1 MARPEPNICSQKW
14 GKGWPGARVSSS
26 IVSDVGWGFR
36 GAGCCAEAD
45 SAQEP
50 MRDNA
55 RNVCFMLWNL
65 TENQRAAAEGLGW
78 HKFVRHLNIFWL
90 GSAGAVC
97 QAGRVEER
105 AQHRPWSGV
114 SLSSASPR
122 ANGSRGQFGTNR
134 DMGSTDP
141 SPRANRR
148 LDTWKE
154 IGAFFG
160 RDERTVKRWETTR
173 GLPVHR
179 VPGAGRANV
188 YAYTDELAEWLSGT
202 KISAENDAEANSE
215 AVDGVAVELEEEAGA
230 ETSAQRRAHVYG
242 DAGFVDRR
250 VGERRGAGRLLARGD
265 GWPAGRYVAMLAA
278 VLVAALIAVTVVRR
292 ASSERAVRAGATSA
306 TSAAGGT
313 GAAAARHHIP
323 DSQAEQLYL
332 KGIYY
337 WQKRTPESLNQAVD
351 YFTQAVVR
359 DPQYAEA
366 YAGLADCYNLL
377 REYSLMPPNEAYP
390 RAEAAAKRA
399 IALDDSLS
407 DAHSALGFVD
417 FYWSWD
423 VAGAQREFVRALTLD
438 PNSVNAHYWYGT
450 YLLHLGRYSE
460 SLEEIEKAQKL
471 DPHSTSILADKGLVL
486 FHAGQTQQAAE
497 LLKQLVAAEPD
508 FLSPHNYLATLHLG
522 QGEYPQYLAERRK
535 AATLLHDQARLDI
548 VTAGEKGLAR
558 GGAQGMW
565 SAMLKEQQRLR
576 ADGKESAY
584 NLARTYA
591 LLGRKQEALDELQ
604 TAYQQHESELVSMR
618 VDGGLVGL
626 HDEPRFREILAE
638 VGLPPLP

>member
-1 MARPEPNICSQKW
+1 
-14 GKGWPGARVSSS
+14 
-26 IVSDVGWGFR
+26 
-36 GAGCCAEAD
+36 
-45 SAQEP
+45 
-50 MRDNA
+50 
-55 RNVCFMLWNL
+55 
-65 TENQRAAAEGLGW
+65 
-78 HKFVRHLNIFWL
+78 
-90 GSAGAVC
+90 
-97 QAGRVEER
+97 
-105 AQHRPWSGV
+105 
-114 SLSSASPR
+114 
-122 ANGSRGQFGTNR
+122 
-134 DMGSTDP
+134 MGSTDP

-202 KISAENDAEANSE
+202 KISAENDAEASSE

-242 DAGFVDRR
+242 DAAFVDRR

-548 VTAGEKGLAR
+548 VTAGEKGLVR

-565 SAMLKEQQRLR
+565 SAMLNEQQRLR

-584 NLARTYA
+584 NLARTHA
-591 LLGRKQEALDELQ
+591 LLGRKQEALGELQ
-604 TAYQQHESELVSMR
+604 SAYQQHETELVSMR
-618 VDGGLVGL
+618 IDVAFTSL
-626 HDEPRFREILAE
+626 HDETRFREILAE

>member
-1 MARPEPNICSQKW
+1 
-14 GKGWPGARVSSS
+14 
-26 IVSDVGWGFR
+26 
-36 GAGCCAEAD
+36 
-45 SAQEP
+45 
-50 MRDNA
+50 
-55 RNVCFMLWNL
+55 
-65 TENQRAAAEGLGW
+65 
-78 HKFVRHLNIFWL
+78 
-90 GSAGAVC
+90 
-97 QAGRVEER
+97 
-105 AQHRPWSGV
+105 
-114 SLSSASPR
+114 
-122 ANGSRGQFGTNR
+122 
-134 DMGSTDP
+134 MGSKDP

-202 KISAENDAEANSE
+202 RIGAENDAEANSE

-230 ETSAQRRAHVYG
+230 ETGAQRRAHVYA

-250 VGERRGAGRLLARGD
+250 VGERRSAGRLLARGD

-306 TSAAGGT
+306 AGGT
-313 GAAAARHHIP
+313 GTAAARHHIP
-323 DSQAEQLYL
+323 DPQAEQLYL
-332 KGIYY
+332 KGTYY

-486 FHAGQTQQAAE
+486 FHSGQTQQAAE

-548 VTAGEKGLAR
+548 VTAGEKGLVR

-565 SAMLKEQQRLR
+565 SAMLKEQQRLH
-576 ADGKESAY
+576 ADGRESAY

-591 LLGRKQEALDELQ
+591 LLGRRQEALDELQ
-604 TAYQQHESELVSMR
+604 TAYREHEPELVSMR
-618 VDGGLVGL
+618 IDVAFASL
-626 HDEPRFREILAE
+626 HDEARFREILAE
-638 VGLPPLP
+638 VGLPPLR

>member
-1 MARPEPNICSQKW
+1 
-14 GKGWPGARVSSS
+14 
-26 IVSDVGWGFR
+26 
-36 GAGCCAEAD
+36 
-45 SAQEP
+45 
-50 MRDNA
+50 
-55 RNVCFMLWNL
+55 
-65 TENQRAAAEGLGW
+65 
-78 HKFVRHLNIFWL
+78 
-90 GSAGAVC
+90 
-97 QAGRVEER
+97 
-105 AQHRPWSGV
+105 
-114 SLSSASPR
+114 
-122 ANGSRGQFGTNR
+122 
-134 DMGSTDP
+134 MGSTDP

-202 KISAENDAEANSE
+202 KISAENDAEASSE

-242 DAGFVDRR
+242 DAAFVDRR

-460 SLEEIEKAQKL
+460 SLQEIEKAQQL
-471 DPHSTSILADKGLVL
+471 DPQSNAILADKGLIL
-486 FHAGQTQQAAE
+486 FHSGQKEQAVT
-497 LLKQLVAAEPD
+497 LLKQVENTEPD
-508 FLSPHNYLATLHLG
+508 FLSPHNYLALIYFL
-522 QGEYPQYLAERRK
+522 QGDYRQYLAESRI
-535 AATLLHDQARLDI
+535 AATLLHDERRLAI
-548 VTAGEKGLAR
+548 VGASEQGFAGGGSR
-558 GGAQGMW
+558 GMLN
-565 SAMLKEQQRLR
+565 AMLKEQQILHENGRE
-576 ADGKESAY
+576 AAY
-584 NLARTYA
+584 DLAATYA
-591 LLGRKQEALDELQ
+591 ALGEKKEALDNLQ
-604 TAYQQHESELVSMR
+604 NSYQKREPEMLSIRIDPWL
-618 VDGGLVGL
+618 DDL
-626 HDEPRFREILAE
+626 HDEGRYREILAE
-638 VGLPPLP
+638 IGLPPVQ

>member
-1 MARPEPNICSQKW
+1 
-14 GKGWPGARVSSS
+14 
-26 IVSDVGWGFR
+26 
-36 GAGCCAEAD
+36 
-45 SAQEP
+45 
-50 MRDNA
+50 
-55 RNVCFMLWNL
+55 
-65 TENQRAAAEGLGW
+65 
-78 HKFVRHLNIFWL
+78 
-90 GSAGAVC
+90 
-97 QAGRVEER
+97 
-105 AQHRPWSGV
+105 
-114 SLSSASPR
+114 
-122 ANGSRGQFGTNR
+122 
-134 DMGSTDP
+134 MGSTDP

-188 YAYTDELAEWLSGT
+188 YAYTEELAEWLNGA
-202 KISAENDAEANSE
+202 KIGAENDADANSD
-215 AVDGVAVELEEEAGA
+215 AINGVAAAELEGESSVEEGA
-230 ETSAQRRAHVYG
+230 LRRADAYG

-250 VGERRGAGRLLARGD
+250 VGDRRSAGRLLARGG

-292 ASSERAVRAGATSA
+292 ASSERAVRGGATSA
-306 TSAAGGT
+306 TSAAGGA
-313 GAAAARHHIP
+313 GAAAARHHVP
-323 DSQAEQLYL
+323 DPQAEQLYL

-359 DPQYAEA
+359 DPHYAEA
-366 YAGLADCYNLL
+366 YAGLANCYNLL

-450 YLLHLGRYSE
+450 YLLHLGRFSE

-486 FHAGQTQQAAE
+486 FHSGQTQQAAE
-497 LLKQLVAAEPD
+497 LLKQLVASEPD

-558 GGAQGMW
+558 GRALGMW

-591 LLGRKQEALDELQ
+591 MLGRKQEALDDLQ
-604 TAYQQHESELVSMR
+604 TAYREHETELVSVRIDVMLTTLR
-618 VDGGLVGL
+618 
-626 HDEPRFREILAE
+626 DEARFREILAE

>member
-1 MARPEPNICSQKW
+1 
-14 GKGWPGARVSSS
+14 
-26 IVSDVGWGFR
+26 
-36 GAGCCAEAD
+36 
-45 SAQEP
+45 
-50 MRDNA
+50 
-55 RNVCFMLWNL
+55 
-65 TENQRAAAEGLGW
+65 
-78 HKFVRHLNIFWL
+78 
-90 GSAGAVC
+90 
-97 QAGRVEER
+97 
-105 AQHRPWSGV
+105 
-114 SLSSASPR
+114 
-122 ANGSRGQFGTNR
+122 
-134 DMGSTDP
+134 MGSTDP

-188 YAYTDELAEWLSGT
+188 YAYPEELAEWLNGA
-202 KISAENDAEANSE
+202 KIGAENDAEGNSD
-215 AVDGVAVELEEEAGA
+215 AINGVAAEVDEEAGV
-230 ETSAQRRAHVYG
+230 ETGALRRTDAYG

-250 VGERRGAGRLLARGD
+250 VGERRSAGGLLVRG
-265 GWPAGRYVAMLAA
+265 GGRPAGRYVAMLAA
-278 VLVAALIAVTVVRR
+278 VLVVALIAVTVVRR
-292 ASSERAVRAGATSA
+292 ARSEHEVRA
-306 TSAAGGT
+306 SAAGGV
-313 GAAAARHHIP
+313 GAAGARHHTP
-323 DSQAEQLYL
+323 DPQAEQLYL

-337 WQKRTPESLNQAVD
+337 WQKRTPETLNQAVD

-366 YAGLADCYNLL
+366 YAGLANCYNLL

-417 FYWSWD
+417 FYWLWD
-423 VAGAQREFVRALTLD
+423 VGGAQREFVRALTLD

-460 SLEEIEKAQKL
+460 SLEEIDRAQKL
-471 DPHSTSILADKGLVL
+471 DPHSSSILADKGLVL
-486 FHAGQTQQAAE
+486 FHSGQTEQAAE
-497 LLKQLVAAEPD
+497 LLKQLAAAEPE
-508 FLSPHNYLATLHLG
+508 FLSPHNYLATVHLA

-548 VTAGEKGLAR
+548 ANAGEKGLAR
-558 GGAQGMW
+558 GGARGMW
-565 SAMLKEQQRLR
+565 NAMLKEQQRLR

-591 LLGRKQEALDELQ
+591 MLGRKQEALDELQ
-604 TAYQQHESELVSMR
+604 TAYQQHETEMVSMR
-618 VDGGLVGL
+618 ADVALVSL
-626 HDEPRFREILAE
+626 HDEARFREILAE